1 VNRRLALLLGVLVAG
16 GATVV
21 LLPRVLQKPVRA
33 TRVFDRRCRGG
44 CTDTALLRVLP
55 GGVSPSLIAAG
66 TLSGSKGQTITTTR
80 ASNKTCTKADG
91 AVTYLSSNVPCVEA
105 AGLLVEGAST
115 NTALWSAALDN
126 AYWTKIGTAGAPT
139 VTADQMVAPDG
150 TLTAE
155 QVVFP
160 SSGTATQYT
169 LIRSTSQ
176 TVTASSVW
184 TFSTWLYSAGGVTI
198 YLSANGLDGLSYS
211 ACVVP
216 AATWT
221 RCTVTHTMVGTS
233 AAVDIGWNNGQSTP
247 LPPGATVFIWGAQLE
262 AQPFATSYI
271 PTAGTSA
278 SRAADVVSV
287 ANPFKTADTVFGA
300 AYTATPEGTWV
311 TGTQRLLLIAGG
323 GFASNNTVNW
333 WVDAFNRPAM
343 DIVDSA
349 AGDLFM
355 NGTALTG
362 AVTHRFVVV
371 SPTTTTVS
379 YSLDGVTQAPT
390 VSGTRA
396 AINPQ
401 GPSMYFGSDSAGGK
415 PFYGWLSNICVAN
428 AVGACQ

>member
-80 ASNKTCTKADG
+80 ASNKTCTRADG
-91 AVTYLSSNVPCVEA
+91 TVTYLSSNVPCVESQ
-105 AGLLVEGAST
+105 GLLVEGAST
-115 NTALWSAALDN
+115 NLALRSEDLIAAAWSA
-126 AYWTKIGTAGAPT
+126 
-139 VTADQMVAPDG
+139 
-150 TLTAE
+150 
-155 QVVFP
+155 
-160 SSGTATQYT
+160 SGTATATADQAVSPDGNTTADRLQINATSGGAFNY
-169 LIRSTSQ
+169 RSQ
-176 TVTASSVW
+176 TVTLPASSV
-184 TFSTWLYSAGGVTI
+184 TVSTWIKGVSGSGNLYLFGTPDAV
-198 YLSANGLDGLSYS
+198 SYGRVNCLYVS
-211 ACVVP
+211 TA
-216 AATWT
+216 WT
-221 RCTVTHTMVGTS
+221 RCTGSFTGT
-233 AAVDIGWNNGQSTP
+233 AAGWFMGIGTDLRDASQS
-247 LPPGATVFIWGAQLE
+247 ATVANDVYVWGYQVE

-271 PTAGTSA
+271 PTTGTSA

-371 SPTTTTVS
+371 SPTTTTVT

-415 PFYGWLSNICVAN
+415 PFYGWLSDVCVAN
-428 AVGACQ
+428 AAGACR